1 MKAGEIDP
9 SESIIDSDGLDK
21 AYASENKIYIEG
33 DTMFVA
39 GTASFGDAVD
49 DVNIPIGMTSRTKRY
64 EQASMALA
72 KSPQVTRIVGHSLGG
87 AVTLQIAQQHNLV
100 SRTYGA
106 PVMSFSG
113 GDRYRGK
120 FDPVSMFDY
129 GAKTSVVIGN
139 PHGYTSLAN
148 KSHTPASTVGKNS
161 YDKNGIVNM
170 YR

>member
-49 DVNIPIGMTSRTKRY
+49 DVSIPFGRTNRTKRY
-64 EQASMALA
+64 AQASTALA
-72 KSPQVTRIVGHSLGG
+72 KSPQVTRVVGHSLGG

-129 GAKTSVVIGN
+129 GAKTSLVIGN
-139 PHGYTSLAN
+139 PHGYGGIAN
-148 KSHTPASTVGKNS
+148 KTYKPPSNVGKNS
-161 YDKNGIVNM
+161 YDKNGVVNM
-170 YR
+170 